1 MRFAFAV
8 LALLASLSAFAA
20 PVIDR
25 IDPSFAF
32 RFGPTHATISG
43 SGFAP
48 PVQVFVGGVPAAV
61 HEVTPTRLRITIVP
75 SVNGSSRADGEE
87 AELRIVMPGVG
98 ETTRARA
105 VTFSDFAEG
114 PENYVLYLVPFT
126 TEIIPGANG
135 SRWTGELT
143 FYNQAASD
151 AGIAGSFSDPG
162 MLSPPGVLYT
172 DVPAGKT
179 VKPDLFSSGVAVG
192 AFVHV
197 PKPLDET
204 TMISLRVRDLS
215 RNAASWGTDIPIV
228 AEEDTATQVTL
239 IDIPTDPQYR
249 AMLRIYHW
257 SGLDALPSRVTIYSP
272 DHPEPVATFDLTS
285 TAPGGFWTPEEGAL
299 PFYPSYAQL
308 DLLTPAVRA
317 AGPTLRV
324 EVDNKGSNV
333 SPPLPTLWAFVS
345 VTNNDTQQVTI
356 MTPR

>member
-8 LALLASLSAFAA
+8 LALLTSLDAYAA
-20 PVIDR
+20 PVIHGIR
-25 IDPSFAF
+25 PGYAF
-32 RFGPTHATISG
+32 RFGPSHVTITG
-43 SGFAP
+43 SGFAE
-48 PVQVFVGGVPAAV
+48 PVQVFVGDVPAV
-61 HEVTPTRLRITIVP
+61 VREVTPTSLRITIVP
-75 SVNGSSRADGEE
+75 SVDGAPRAHGEE
-87 AELRIVMPGVG
+87 AALRIVMPGVG
-98 ETTRARA
+98 AATMARA
-105 VTFSDFAEG
+105 VTFVDSTEG
-114 PENYVLYLVPFT
+114 AENYVLYLVPFT

-143 FYNQAASD
+143 FYNGGVFDSE
-151 AGIAGSFSDPG
+151 IAGSFSDPDR
-162 MLSPPGVLYT
+162 LSPPGPLYIDLHPGQT
-172 DVPAGKT
+172 M
-179 VKPDLFSSGVAVG
+179 KPDLFASGVSAG
-192 AFVHV
+192 AFVQV

-228 AEEDTATQVTL
+228 AEEDTAQQVTL

-257 SGLDALPSRVTIYSP
+257 SGLDTLPSRVTIYSP
-272 DHPEPVATFDLTS
+272 DHPEPVATFDVTS
-285 TAPGGFWTPEEGAL
+285 TAPGGFWEPVEGDL
-299 PFYPSYAQL
+299 PFYPSYAQI

-317 AGPTLRV
+317 AGPTIRV

-333 SPPLPTLWAFVS
+333 SPPLPSLWAFVS